1 MSSLIFRALY
11 VVLAATFAAAQCDRT
26 CDILYFAGVSSP
38 LAFRL
43 LWSTSRAYDDLASG
57 TALTFANPYL
67 GIQYSGY
74 TVRDFTGNGLL
85 TVPSGP
91 NALIAVNPYIPTNR
105 ATLTVNRPEI
115 RILDPLSAFL
125 ACVTVD
131 KAIKS
136 VVECY
141 VQVVGTG
148 PNYYIVEDTWHFV
161 PMGRKKTSNMQLF
174 NLGDH
179 FNSINT
185 IELRLLN
192 TTAKKLKPSQE
203 NAIVF
208 DEFTY
213 GGRLN

>member
-11 VVLAATFAAAQCDRT
+11 LVLAATLAATQCDRT
-26 CDILYFAGVSSP
+26 CDILYFAG
-38 LAFRL
+38 
-43 LWSTSRAYDDLASG
+43 YDDLASG

-91 NALIAVNPYIPTNR
+91 NALIAINPYIPTNR

-115 RILDPLSAFL
+115 RILDPQSAFL

-131 KAIKS
+131 KATKAIKS

-141 VQVVGTG
+141 VQVVGAG

-161 PMGRKKTSNMQLF
+161 PTGGKKKTSNMQLF

-208 DEFTY
+208 DEFIY